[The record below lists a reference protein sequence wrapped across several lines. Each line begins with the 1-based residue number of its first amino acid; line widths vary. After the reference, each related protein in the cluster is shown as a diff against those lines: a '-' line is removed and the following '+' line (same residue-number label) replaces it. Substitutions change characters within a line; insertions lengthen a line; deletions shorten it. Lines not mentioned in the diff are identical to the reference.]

1 MGMGGGGEGHRIEA
15 EAIER
20 AAGMRLPR
28 RRADHVIM
36 ASVDALRPEFY
47 CDETWPAPTL
57 QQLAFEGVRAD
68 GVRTVFPAL
77 TYPAHTSL
85 VTGAVP
91 ARHGVVF
98 NRPFLEDRR
107 TEAWIWEASHIRV
120 PTLWDAVRAAGGTTA
135 SIGWP
140 VTVGAP
146 IDWNVPDVWPEHYV
160 QADFIAPVRAATT
173 PPGLFEELERE
184 ATGRLRGENFGL
196 GWLAREDRVGS
207 MASYLFERH
216 RPTLLLMHLIGT
228 DHMQHERGR
237 NNPMTRRAV
246 GAADRAIGQVVETVE
261 RLGMRD
267 RVAIVVCGDHGST
280 NRHTQLR
287 PNAWLVAAGLMADRE
302 DRGDWRATFH
312 ADGGSAFLRLRDP
325 HDTFAAAQVRRVLDE
340 LRPGVRRLFRI
351 VERAELDALGADPQ
365 AVFALAAMPGIELSD
380 LPSPPDVQP
389 VHGATHGYH
398 PDEPEMRTGFVGAG
412 AGFRPGAAAPLMPI
426 ECVAPI
432 VAALLGIP
440 FDAPQ
445 GIVFPGLLS
454 EPPP

>member
-1 MGMGGGGEGHRIEA
+1 MPGDEAHRIEA
-15 EAIER
+15 EGTQR
-20 AAGMRLPR
+20 AAHL
-28 RRADHVIM
+28 RATGGRAAHVVV
-36 ASVDALRPEFY
+36 ASIDALRPEFY
-47 CDETWPAPTL
+47 GNESWPAPTL

-77 TYPAHTSL
+77 TYPAHATL
-85 VTGAVP
+85 VTGALP
-91 ARHGVVF
+91 ARHGIWS
-98 NRPFLEDRR
+98 NRPFLAERR
-107 TEAWIWEASHIRV
+107 TEAWLWEASNLRV
-120 PTLWDAVRAAGGTTA
+120 PALWDVVRAAGGTTA

-140 VTVGAP
+140 VTVGAD

-160 QADFIAPVRAATT
+160 QADFMAPVRAAAS
-173 PPGLFEELERE
+173 PPGLLEELERE

-246 GAADRAIGQVVETVE
+246 GAADRALGQVVETVE
-261 RLGMRD
+261 RLGLRD
-267 RVAIVVCGDHGST
+267 RTAFVVVGDHGSI

-287 PNAWLVAAGLMADRE
+287 PNAWLVEAGMMADRD
-302 DRGDWRATFH
+302 DRGDWRAAFH
-312 ADGGSAFLRLRDP
+312 ADGGSAFLRLRD
-325 HDTFAAAQVRRVLDE
+325 AADAGAPAAVRRLLDA
-340 LRPGVRRLFRI
+340 RPPGVRRLFRI
-351 VERAELDALGADPQ
+351 VERAELDALGADPE
-365 AVFALAAMPGIELSD
+365 AAFALAAVPGIEFSD
-380 LPSPPDVQP
+380 LPAPPDVQP

-412 AGFRPGAAAPLMPI
+412 AGFRAGAAAPLLPI
-426 ECVAPI
+426 ECVAPT

-440 FDAPQ
+440 FAGPD
-445 GIVFPGLLS
+445 GIVFPGLLADA
-454 EPPP
+454 EE

>member
-1 MGMGGGGEGHRIEA
+1 VTHRIEQ
-15 EAIER
+15 EAIESAARMR
-20 AAGMRLPR
+20 ATEPR
-28 RRADHVIM
+28 AEHVVMVSI
-36 ASVDALRPEFY
+36 DALRPEFY

-57 QQLAFEGVRAD
+57 QQLAFEGVTAD
-68 GVRTVFPAL
+68 AVRTVFPAL
-77 TYPAHTSL
+77 TYPAHTTL
-85 VTGAVP
+85 VTGALP
-91 ARHGVVF
+91 ASHGIF
-98 NRPFLEDRR
+98 HNRPFLAEGRS
-107 TEAWIWEASHIRV
+107 EAWAWEASRIRV

-135 SIGWP
+135 SVGWP

-146 IDWNVPDVWPEHYV
+146 IDWNVPDVWPETYV

-196 GWLAREDRVGS
+196 GWLTREDRVGDV
-207 MASYLFERH
+207 AAYLFERH

-261 RLGMRD
+261 RLELRD
-267 RVAIVVCGDHGST
+267 RVAFVIVGDHGSI

-287 PNAWLVAAGLMADRE
+287 PNRWLAAAGLMEDRA

-325 HDTFAAAQVRRVLDE
+325 ADDESATRARRALDN
-340 LRPGVRRLFRI
+340 LAPGVRRLFRV
-351 VERAELDALGADPQ
+351 VERPELDALGADPE
-365 AVFALAAMPGIELSD
+365 AAFALAAIPGVEFSD
-380 LPSPPDVQP
+380 LPGGLDVQA
-389 VHGATHGYH
+389 VHGATHGYL
-398 PDEPEMRTGFVGAG
+398 PGEPQMHTGFVGAG
-412 AGFRPGAAAPLMPI
+412 PGLRPGANAPLLPI
-426 ECVAPI
+426 ESVAPI

-440 FDAPQ
+440 FGAPD
-445 GIVFPGLLS
+445 GVVFPGLLAGG
-454 EPPP
+454 